1 MAKSEDKPESLSR
14 PTRPYWKGYLRLA
27 LVTIPV
33 QIHTATESSKVA
45 LNQIHKPSGQ
55 RVNYTVTAGGQ
66 EVDPGE
72 VVKGYPI
79 AEDTYV
85 TLEPE
90 ELDAV
95 KLESKKTL
103 DLKEFVKAEEIAP
116 PFFERPYYIVPQD
129 EFAVE
134 GYQVIHAALKKEKR
148 LGLAQIVMSSGKE
161 YLVAVGALDR
171 GLAMYV
177 LRYPDELR
185 AARNYFGDLPEKSDK
200 PEMVDFAVQLIS
212 ENTKPFKPEIFK
224 NSYEVALL
232 NLIKEKSKG
241 QKIKAAEPERAEKSA
256 GNVVNLMEALKKSV
270 TGKKSREPAKPG
282 AKKPRGKK
290 AGYFALPARH

>member
-1 MAKSEDKPESLSR
+1 M
-14 PTRPYWKGYLRLA
+14 
-27 LVTIPV
+27 
-33 QIHTATESSKVA
+33 
-45 LNQIHKPSGQ
+45 
-55 RVNYTVTAGGQ
+55 
-66 EVDPGE
+66 
-72 VVKGYPI
+72 

-116 PFFERPYYIVPQD
+116 PFFERPYYIVPED

-161 YLVAVGALDR
+161 HLVAVGALDR

-185 AARNYFGDLPEKSDK
+185 AAGNYFGDLPEKSDRHRLAHGVTVK
-200 PEMVDFAVQLIS
+200 V
-212 ENTKPFKPEIFK
+212 
-224 NSYEVALL
+224 
-232 NLIKEKSKG
+232 
-241 QKIKAAEPERAEKSA
+241 KAFSR
-256 GNVVNLMEALKKSV
+256 VN
-270 TGKKSREPAKPG
+270 
-282 AKKPRGKK
+282 
-290 AGYFALPARH
+290 